1 MNNEGILSILK
12 KSPNANPKSATH
24 NPDLATLISFELSAL
39 SFQL

>member
-12 KSPNANPKSATH
+12 IQNANPKSATH
-24 NPDLATLISFELSAL
+24 NPNLATLISFELSAL